1 MSGVLKKH
9 LVRST
14 GTRMLGEAAARESVV
29 STASAPATE
38 GLPQARI
45 VEQSNGRVVV
55 EVVCECGRRIYLN
68 CECRPS

>member
-9 LVRST
+9 LVKSA
-14 GTRMLGEAAARESVV
+14 GTRVLSETPAGAPV
-29 STASAPATE
+29 ASAE

-45 VEQSNGRVVV
+45 VEQANGMVVV
-55 EVVCECGRRIYLN
+55 EVACECGKRIYLN

>member
-1 MSGVLKKH
+1 MPGVLKKH
-9 LVRST
+9 LVKPA
-14 GTRMLGEAAARESVV
+14 GTRVLGEAAAGEFVA
-29 STASAPATE
+29 STAAE

-45 VEQSNGRVVV
+45 VEQANGLVVV

>member
-9 LVRST
+9 LVRSA
-14 GTRMLGEAAARESVV
+14 GTRVLGEAAAGESAT
-29 STASAPATE
+29 SRATE

-45 VEQSNGRVVV
+45 VEQANGRVMV